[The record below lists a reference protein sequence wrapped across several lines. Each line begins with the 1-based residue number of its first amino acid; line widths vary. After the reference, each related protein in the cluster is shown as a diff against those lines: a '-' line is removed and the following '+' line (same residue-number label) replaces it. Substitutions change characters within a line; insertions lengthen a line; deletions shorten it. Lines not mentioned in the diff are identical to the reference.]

1 MHGVTEHER
10 GVSKRG
16 VSKHG
21 VSKHGVSKHGASKRG
36 GSGPRAL
43 WVALVVVGLVGLAL
57 PTEAQRSGSSFGG
70 GSWGSSRS
78 SGSSSYSSSGSSSS
92 WSSSS
97 SGSSWSSPS
106 SSSSGSSWSS
116 SSGSSSSSSRS
127 SSSSSSYGGG
137 SSSSYDGPPVTFSS
151 FAIGDGAGATLVR
164 SMLLLVGLGSVLV
177 FGMQWSRNRR
187 LRRLETRERD
197 PSAAFGLGVDLAI
210 VSVAFDARARP
221 FVQQRLDAIAAS
233 AELDNP
239 LGRARALRQTLDIL
253 RTTRGSWVY
262 GVVRDTVPMDPE
274 HAEPSFARVVSDYR
288 ARYRDELRRADVS
301 GSASRVAGT
310 YRMRS
315 DEGDGLVVVTLALA
329 RWGTFPDTHATGI
342 DAIEHALARVAEVAP
357 NELVAFEVIWSP
369 ADDADRM
376 SSHELETIYPELQ
389 PLAIERFGTETC
401 AYCRTS
407 FARELPRCPLCGAAH
422 AGARMT

>member
-1 MHGVTEHER
+1 M
-10 GVSKRG
+10 
-16 VSKHG
+16 
-21 VSKHGVSKHGASKRG
+21 
-36 GSGPRAL
+36 PRAL
-43 WVALVVVGLVGLAL
+43 LTALFVVGLVGLTL
-57 PTEAQRSGSSFGG
+57 PSEAQRSGSSFGG

-78 SGSSSYSSSGSSSS
+78 SGSSSSSSGSSSS

-97 SGSSWSSPS
+97 SSGSSSWS
-106 SSSSGSSWSS
+106 SS

-127 SSSSSSYGGG
+127 SRSSSSSSSSRSYGGGG
-137 SSSSYDGPPVTFSS
+137 SSSSYDGPPVTFST
-151 FAIGDGAGATLVR
+151 FVIGDGPGATLVR
-164 SMLLLVGLGSVLV
+164 STLLLLGLGAVV
-177 FGMQWSRNRR
+177 GFGMQWSRNRR
-187 LRRLETRERD
+187 LRRLETREND

-210 VSVAFDARARP
+210 VSVALDARARP

-239 LGRARALRQTLDIL
+239 LGRARALRQTLDVL
-253 RTTRGSWVY
+253 RTTRGSWAY

-274 HAEPSFARVVSDYR
+274 HAEPAFARVVSDYR
-288 ARYRDELRRADVS
+288 ARYRDELRRADAG
-301 GSASRVAGT
+301 GSVARVAGT

-315 DEGDGLVVVTLALA
+315 DEGEGLVVVTLALA

-357 NELVAFEVIWSP
+357 DELVAFEVIWSP
-369 ADDADRM
+369 SDDADRM
-376 SSHELETIYPELQ
+376 SSLELESIYPELQ

-422 AGARMT
+422 GGSRMT

>member
-1 MHGVTEHER
+1 M
-10 GVSKRG
+10 
-16 VSKHG
+16 
-21 VSKHGVSKHGASKRG
+21 
-36 GSGPRAL
+36 PRAL
-43 WVALVVVGLVGLAL
+43 LIALFVVGLVGLTL
-57 PTEAQRSGSSFGG
+57 PSEAQRSGSSFGG

-78 SGSSSYSSSGSSSS
+78 SGSSSSSSGSSSS

-97 SGSSWSSPS
+97 SSGSSSWS
-106 SSSSGSSWSS
+106 SS

-127 SSSSSSYGGG
+127 SRSSRSSSSSSSSRSYGGGG
-137 SSSSYDGPPVTFSS
+137 SSSSYDGPPVTFST
-151 FAIGDGAGATLVR
+151 FVIGDGPGATLVR
-164 SMLLLVGLGSVLV
+164 STLLLLGLGAVV
-177 FGMQWSRNRR
+177 GFGMQWSRNRR
-187 LRRLETRERD
+187 LRRLETREND

-210 VSVAFDARARP
+210 VSVALDARARP

-239 LGRARALRQTLDIL
+239 LGRARALRQTLDVL
-253 RTTRGSWVY
+253 RTTRGSWAY

-274 HAEPSFARVVSDYR
+274 HAEPAFARVVSDYR
-288 ARYRDELRRADVS
+288 ARYRDELRRADAG
-301 GSASRVAGT
+301 GSVARVAGT

-315 DEGDGLVVVTLALA
+315 DEGEGLVVVTLALA

-357 NELVAFEVIWSP
+357 DELVAFEVIWSP
-369 ADDADRM
+369 SDDADRM
-376 SSHELETIYPELQ
+376 SSLELESIYPELQ
-389 PLAIERFGTETC
+389 PLAIERFGAETC

-422 AGARMT
+422 GGSRMT